1 MTKKKGNEEALIVD
15 ASLIG
20 NDSKYINHSCMPNCE
35 AVFEQNGTKTPHIKF
50 KALKK
55 IQIGDELS
63 INYRLK
69 KIPGKQIECLCGK
82 KKPNIILDRF
92 KN

>member
-1 MTKKKGNEEALIVD
+1 
-15 ASLIG
+15 
-20 NDSKYINHSCMPNCE
+20 MPNCE

-69 KIPGKQIECLCGK
+69 KIPGKQIECLYQTLYWIDLK
-82 KKPNIILDRF
+82 INIYTFYIFRLYYIYIIF
-92 KN
+92 NFISL